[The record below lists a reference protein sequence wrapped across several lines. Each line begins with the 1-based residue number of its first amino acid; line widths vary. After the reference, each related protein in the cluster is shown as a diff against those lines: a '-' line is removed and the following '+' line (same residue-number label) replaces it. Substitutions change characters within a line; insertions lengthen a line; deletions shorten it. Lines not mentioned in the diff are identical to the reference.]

1 MKSPKRHPPDLLIIS
16 ALWLMVLASSSQAT
30 IVAPILPRIGEA
42 LRIPEALQGTLV
54 TGYAIALSTI
64 AVIIGPIS
72 DRFGRR
78 PILLAGTS
86 LMAVMLALH
95 GLANDFTSLLTFRVG
110 AGVSGGVLTGVA
122 VAYVGDYFP
131 YERRGWATGWVMSG
145 FAFGQVVAVPIGT
158 ILAERYGFRSPFILF
173 CAIAA
178 ISFLLILTV
187 IPQPPVKRS
196 QERLSVKTVLRSYW
210 MLLRKPTILNA
221 ALAYATML
229 FAVSTF
235 VVFFPTWLEQE
246 LGMSPSATATLFIVG
261 GLANILIGP
270 QAGRWSDKVG
280 RKPMILTSCLL
291 SAVLFTTTP
300 FVVSGILSAYAVFFL
315 VMMLLALRLSPLQ
328 ALLTT
333 LVPDN
338 SRGSLMSLVVAIGQL
353 GGGLGGAVA
362 GIAYAEFG
370 YLGNALLAALFITA
384 TGLIVWWGLLE
395 PSEEGTPSKDAN
407 PKDVKFLNKTA
418 QK

>member
-1 MKSPKRHPPDLLIIS
+1 MIAKRQPHNLAIIL

-30 IVAPILPRIGEA
+30 IIAPILPRIGDTLE
-42 LRIPEALQGTLV
+42 IPQALQGTLV
-54 TGYAIALSTI
+54 TGYAIALSI
-64 AVIIGPIS
+64 FAIIIGPIS

-95 GLANDFTSLLTFRVG
+95 GLAYDFISLLTVRIG
-110 AGVSGGVLTGVA
+110 AGVSGGILTGVA

-131 YERRGWATGWVMSG
+131 YEKRGWATGWVMSG

-158 ILAERYGFRSPFILF
+158 ISAERYGFRAPFFLF
-173 CAIAA
+173 AIIAA
-178 ISFLLILTV
+178 VSFLLVFTIL
-187 IPQPPVKRS
+187 PQPPINRS
-196 QERLSVKTVLRSYW
+196 QERLSVKIVLKNYW
-210 MLLRKPTILNA
+210 LLLQKPTVFNA

-246 LGMSPSATATLFIVG
+246 LGMSASATATLFMVG

-270 QAGRWSDKVG
+270 QAGRWSDKLG
-280 RKPMILTSCLL
+280 RKPMIISSCLI
-291 SAVLFTTTP
+291 SAALFAATP
-300 FVVSGILSAYAVFFL
+300 FIVSGTLSAYGVFFL

-333 LVPDN
+333 LVPD
-338 SRGSLMSLVVAIGQL
+338 SQRGSLMSLVVAVGQM
-353 GGGLGGAVA
+353 GGGLGGVIA

-370 YLGNALLAALFITA
+370 YLGNALISALSITA
-384 TGLIVWWGLLE
+384 TGLVVWRGLSE
-395 PSEEGTPSKDAN
+395 PSFAETS
-407 PKDVKFLNKTA
+407 
-418 QK
+418 

>member
-1 MKSPKRHPPDLLIIS
+1 MRLTKRQPPAILVIF

-54 TGYAIALSTI
+54 TGYAIALSI
-64 AVIIGPIS
+64 FAIIIGPIS

-95 GLANDFTSLLTFRVG
+95 GLADNYISLLSVRIG
-110 AGVSGGVLTGVA
+110 AGISGGILTGVA

-131 YERRGWATGWVMSG
+131 YERRGWASGWVMSG

-158 ILAERYGFRSPFILF
+158 ILAELYGFRSPFYLF
-173 CAIAA
+173 AIVAM
-178 ISFLLILTV
+178 ISFLLILAV
-187 IPQPPVKRS
+187 LPQPLMKR
-196 QERLSVKTVLRSYW
+196 EGEKREEKLSVKTALKSYW
-210 MLLRKPTILNA
+210 KLLQKPAVRNA
-221 ALAYATML
+221 AIAYATML

-235 VVFFPTWLEQE
+235 TVFFPTWLEQK
-246 LGMSPSATATLFIVG
+246 LGMSPSATATLFMVG

-270 QAGRWSDKVG
+270 QAGRLSDKIG
-280 RKPMILTSCLL
+280 RKPMIVGSCFI
-291 SAVLFTTTP
+291 SATVFTATP
-300 FVVSGILSAYAVFFL
+300 FIVSGILSAYAVFFC

-333 LVPDN
+333 LVPDHQ
-338 SRGSLMSLVVAIGQL
+338 RGSLMSLVVAVGQL
-353 GGGLGGAVA
+353 GGGLGGIAAGVA
-362 GIAYAEFG
+362 YSEYG
-370 YLGNALLAALFITA
+370 YFGNAFLSALFITA
-384 TGLIVWWGLLE
+384 TGLVIYYGVLE
-395 PSEEGTPSKDAN
+395 PTKVN
-407 PKDVKFLNKTA
+407 
-418 QK
+418 

>member
-1 MKSPKRHPPDLLIIS
+1 MRNTKHPPPDIIVIA

-42 LRIPEALQGTLV
+42 LQIPQALQGTLV
-54 TGYAIALSTI
+54 TGYAIALSTF

-86 LMAVMLALH
+86 LMCIMLALH
-95 GLANDFTSLLTFRVG
+95 ALANDFTSLLTFRIG

-131 YERRGWATGWVMSG
+131 YERRGWANGWVMSG

-158 ILAERYGFRSPFILF
+158 ILAEQYGFRSPFILF
-173 CAIAA
+173 SAIAA

-187 IPQPPVKRS
+187 IPQPLVNHS
-196 QERLSVKTVLRSYW
+196 QQGLSVIYVIKSYLK
-210 MLLRKPTILNA
+210 LLSQRKILNA
-221 ALAYATML
+221 GLAYATML
-229 FAVSTF
+229 FAVSSF

-246 LGMSPSATATLFIVG
+246 LSMSPSATATLFIVG

-270 QAGRWSDKVG
+270 QAGRWSDKIG
-280 RKPMILTSCLL
+280 RKPMILASCLL
-291 SAVLFTTTP
+291 SAVVFTITP
-300 FVVSGILSAYAVFFL
+300 FIVSDTITAYTIFFL

-338 SRGSLMSLVVAIGQL
+338 QRGSLMSLVVAIGQL
-353 GGGLGGAVA
+353 GGGFGGAIA
-362 GIAYAEFG
+362 GIAYAQFNF
-370 YLGNALLAALFITA
+370 LGNALLAAISITA
-384 TGLIVWWGLLE
+384 TGLIVWYGLSE
-395 PSEEGTPSKDAN
+395 PEKLMN
-407 PKDVKFLNKTA
+407 NL
-418 QK
+418 

>member
-1 MKSPKRHPPDLLIIS
+1 MKRHPPDILVIA

-42 LRIPEALQGTLV
+42 LQIPQALQGTLV
-54 TGYAIALSTI
+54 TGYAIALSTF

-86 LMAVMLALH
+86 LMCIMLALH
-95 GLANDFTSLLTFRVG
+95 AFANDFSSLLTFRIG

-131 YERRGWATGWVMSG
+131 YERRGWANGWVMSG

-158 ILAERYGFRSPFILF
+158 IHADHYGIRSPFIIISI
-173 CAIAA
+173 IAA
-178 ISFLLILTV
+178 ISFFLILTV
-187 IPQPPVKRS
+187 IPQPPVNHDRES
-196 QERLSVKTVLRSYW
+196 LSVIYVIKSYLK
-210 MLLRKPTILNA
+210 LLSQSKILNA
-221 ALAYATML
+221 GLVYATML
-229 FAVSTF
+229 FAVSSFT
-235 VVFFPTWLEQE
+235 VFFPTWLERE
-246 LGMSPSATATLFIVG
+246 LSMSPSATATLFIIG

-280 RKPMILTSCLL
+280 RKPMILASCLL
-291 SAVLFTTTP
+291 SAIVFTITP
-300 FVVSGILSAYAVFFL
+300 FVVSGLLSAYAVFFL
-315 VMMLLALRLSPLQ
+315 IMMLLALRLSPLQ

-338 SRGSLMSLVVAIGQL
+338 QRGSLMSLVVAIGQL
-353 GGGLGGAVA
+353 GGGFGGAIA
-362 GIAYAEFG
+362 GIAFAQFNF
-370 YLGNALLAALFITA
+370 LGNAILAAISITA
-384 TGLIVWWGLLE
+384 TGLIVWYGLSE
-395 PSEEGTPSKDAN
+395 PERAEVTS
-407 PKDVKFLNKTA
+407 
-418 QK
+418 

>member
-1 MKSPKRHPPDLLIIS
+1 MLIIA

-42 LRIPEALQGTLV
+42 LNIPEALQGTLV
-54 TGYAIALSTI
+54 TGYAIALSTF

-86 LMAVMLALH
+86 LMCVMLALH
-95 GLANDFTSLLTFRVG
+95 ALANDFTSLLTFRIG

-131 YERRGWATGWVMSG
+131 YERRGWANGWVMSG
-145 FAFGQVVAVPIGT
+145 FAFGQVVAVPMGT

-173 CAIAA
+173 SGIAA

-187 IPQPPVKRS
+187 IPQPQIKRS
-196 QERLSVKTVLRSYW
+196 GENLSVKYVLINYLK
-210 MLLRKPTILNA
+210 LLKKQKILNA
-221 ALAYATML
+221 GLAYATML
-229 FAVSTF
+229 FAVSSFT
-235 VVFFPTWLEQE
+235 VFFPTWLERE
-246 LGMSPSATATLFIVG
+246 LSMSPSATATLFMVG

-280 RKPMILTSCLL
+280 RKPMILASCLL
-291 SAVLFTTTP
+291 SAVVFTITP
-300 FVVSGILSAYAVFFL
+300 FIVSGTLSAYTVFFL

-338 SRGSLMSLVVAIGQL
+338 QRGSLMSLVVAIGQL
-353 GGGLGGAVA
+353 GGGFGGAIA
-362 GIAYAEFG
+362 GIAFARFNF
-370 YLGNALLAALFITA
+370 LGNAILAAISITA
-384 TGLIVWWGLLE
+384 TGLIVWWGLSEPATGQRLE
-395 PSEEGTPSKDAN
+395 
-407 PKDVKFLNKTA
+407 VKG
-418 QK
+418 